1 MKIAVLGSGMVGR
14 TMAIDLS
21 TKHEVTSF
29 DASENALSILKA
41 KAPNITTVKADL
53 SDYNNYSTLLA
64 GFDLAITAVPGFMG
78 YATLEAVIKAGMNV
92 VDISFFPEDA
102 LALDKLA
109 KEKM

>member
-1 MKIAVLGSGMVGR
+1 
-14 TMAIDLS
+14 
-21 TKHEVTSF
+21 
-29 DASENALSILKA
+29 
-41 KAPNITTVKADL
+41 
-53 SDYNNYSTLLA
+53 
-64 GFDLAITAVPGFMG
+64 MG